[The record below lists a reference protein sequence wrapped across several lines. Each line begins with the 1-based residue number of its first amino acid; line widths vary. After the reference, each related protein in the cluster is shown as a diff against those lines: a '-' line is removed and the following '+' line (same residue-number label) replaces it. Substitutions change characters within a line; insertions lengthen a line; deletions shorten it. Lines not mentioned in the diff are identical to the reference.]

1 MKERI
6 LRILKNSKKA
16 LSEEELKDAI
26 GIDQEEDIS
35 KLLQDMET
43 TYDIYVTTSGK
54 LMDINKSPYRKG
66 IYTTPKG
73 KTGIVTVGDE
83 TFLIKHENSYDAV
96 DGDTVLIQPIYTKK
110 STGNEGNVVQV
121 LSRDLNQIIGE
132 VYHVNEDA
140 FVRPDNFRLL
150 KLSIAI
156 PDQSAI
162 DGAKVIVDLNQQ
174 DGNEYY
180 GTIVRTLGYKNDP
193 GVDIESIA
201 YQYGFVK
208 TYNQSTLDE
217 VEKMP
222 DKVLPQDFSGRLDLR
237 DIEIFTIDGKDTKDI
252 DDAISLKELPD
263 GTFLV
268 GVHIADVTHYVKEGS
283 AVDKEAY
290 ERGTS
295 GYFANSVYPMLPQKL
310 SNGICS
316 LNPGV
321 DRLAMSV
328 FAKVDQT
335 GKIIDSF
342 ITPSVIR
349 SRKQMNYDDVNRI
362 LNGETVEGYEPYE
375 RTLRKMNE
383 VSQVQIERRNNKGAL
398 ELDDRELKFIYDD
411 NGHPVEPTVL
421 ASHDAEKLIESFMLI
436 ANQVAPAKLSQIDA
450 PCIYRVHDKPA
461 LSSLDKWMNLF
472 HSMGYEYNKKYD
484 NSCLAVQ
491 QLLEATNDKEEK
503 RVLQLYF
510 LRSLMKAVYSAE
522 NIGHS
527 GLAMPEYAQFTS
539 PIRRYPDDLLHR
551 FLKSFYMV
559 GDKYTREAVRWDEE
573 LKQIYPESTRY
584 HTHIES
590 DYPKE
595 YDAHVREKLPV
606 QADFLSNCEQ
616 KAVSCERQVLKM
628 KSAEYMQD
636 HIDEEYEGNVTG
648 IMKNG
653 IFVELDNLIN
663 GMIPVS
669 DLGGNFTYNDA
680 TMVLEDKKQGKSY
693 HIGDRLLV
701 STQYANK
708 ENGIVNFHLIK
719 VVRPVEFHDIYKEAI
734 EKIKSKKK
742 SFYNKRPYNPR
753 KHK

>member
-6 LRILKNSKKA
+6 LGILKNSKKA

-26 GIDQEEDIS
+26 GIGQEEDIS

-73 KTGIVTVGDE
+73 KTGIVTAGDE

-383 VSQVQIERRNNKGAL
+383 VSQVQIERRNSLNFNNQEG
-398 ELDDRELKFIYDD
+398 KFIYDD
-411 NGHPVEPTVL
+411 NGHPVEPSVHATY
-421 ASHDAEKLIESFMLI
+421 DAEKLIESFMLI

-450 PCIYRVHDKPA
+450 PCIYRVHDQPDLAKI
-461 LSSLDKWMNLF
+461 DKWMRLYR
-472 HSMGYEYNKKYD
+472 SMGYEYNKKYD
-484 NSCLAVQ
+484 NSSASAREMIKQTEGKPEEHQLQEHFIQCLPRAIFS
-491 QLLEATNDKEEK
+491 EN
-503 RVLQLYF
+503 
-510 LRSLMKAVYSAE
+510 
-522 NIGHS
+522 NIGHF
-527 GLAMPEYAQFTS
+527 GLGMPQYAQFTS

-559 GDKYTREAVRWDEE
+559 GDKYTREAARWDEE

-584 HTHIES
+584 HTQIES
-590 DYPKE
+590 SYPKE
-595 YDAHVREKLPV
+595 YDIWVREKLPS
-606 QADFLSNCEQ
+606 QAEFLSSREY
-616 KAVSCERQVLKM
+616 AADHCERDVFKM
-628 KSAEYMQD
+628 KSAEYMED
-636 HIDEEYEGNVTG
+636 HLKEQFEGTVST
-648 IMKNG
+648 IIKNG
-653 IFVELDNLIN
+653 MFVELDNLIS
-663 GMIPVS
+663 GMVPVS
-669 DLGGNFTYNDA
+669 DLGGNFTFNELLQ
-680 TMVLEDKKQGKSY
+680 TLEDKRQGKSY

-701 STQYANK
+701 SVQYANK
-708 ENGIVNFHLIK
+708 EKGMINFHLEK
-719 VVRPVEFHDIYKEAI
+719 VLRSVDFHDVYQEAI
-734 EKIKSKKK
+734 EKVKAKKK
-742 SFYNKRPYNPR
+742 PFYNKRPYNPR

>member
-43 TYDIYVTTSGK
+43 IYDIYVTSSGK

-73 KTGIVTVGDE
+73 KTGIVTAGDE

-321 DRLAMSV
+321 DRLA
-328 FAKVDQT
+328 
-335 GKIIDSF
+335 
-342 ITPSVIR
+342 
-349 SRKQMNYDDVNRI
+349 
-362 LNGETVEGYEPYE
+362 
-375 RTLRKMNE
+375 
-383 VSQVQIERRNNKGAL
+383 
-398 ELDDRELKFIYDD
+398 
-411 NGHPVEPTVL
+411 
-421 ASHDAEKLIESFMLI
+421 
-436 ANQVAPAKLSQIDA
+436 
-450 PCIYRVHDKPA
+450 
-461 LSSLDKWMNLF
+461 
-472 HSMGYEYNKKYD
+472 
-484 NSCLAVQ
+484 
-491 QLLEATNDKEEK
+491 
-503 RVLQLYF
+503 
-510 LRSLMKAVYSAE
+510 
-522 NIGHS
+522 
-527 GLAMPEYAQFTS
+527 
-539 PIRRYPDDLLHR
+539 
-551 FLKSFYMV
+551 
-559 GDKYTREAVRWDEE
+559 
-573 LKQIYPESTRY
+573 
-584 HTHIES
+584 
-590 DYPKE
+590 
-595 YDAHVREKLPV
+595 
-606 QADFLSNCEQ
+606 
-616 KAVSCERQVLKM
+616 
-628 KSAEYMQD
+628 
-636 HIDEEYEGNVTG
+636 
-648 IMKNG
+648 
-653 IFVELDNLIN
+653 
-663 GMIPVS
+663 
-669 DLGGNFTYNDA
+669 
-680 TMVLEDKKQGKSY
+680 
-693 HIGDRLLV
+693 
-701 STQYANK
+701 
-708 ENGIVNFHLIK
+708 
-719 VVRPVEFHDIYKEAI
+719 
-734 EKIKSKKK
+734 
-742 SFYNKRPYNPR
+742 
-753 KHK
+753 